1 MSMLMPVQTLARL
14 PLATDPSPLQVLALL
29 VGFPA
34 FAFVVIALL
43 GKASSLARQGRG
55 ESAEINEPAWLG
67 AAPESRELTAGGTVA
82 TASSGT
88 SSALE
93 TAAGDIGTGDIGT
106 GGASARW

>member
-1 MSMLMPVQTLARL
+1 MSMLMPVQTLARP
-14 PLATDPSPLQVLALL
+14 PLVTDPSPLQVLALL

-34 FAFVVIALL
+34 VAFVVIALL

-67 AAPESRELTAGGTVA
+67 AAPESRELTAGGTVTA
-82 TASSGT
+82 ASSGG

-93 TAAGDIGTGDIGT
+93 VGAGHSGTGNIET